1 MTFEIPEMYARQI
14 FFLAIQA
21 WIFNVVETNCELGP
35 QILSNAE
42 ADKRAKQQK

>member
-1 MTFEIPEMYARQI
+1 MIIEIPEMCAMQI
-14 FFLAIQA
+14 FFWAIRA
-21 WIFNVVETNCELGP
+21 WIFYVVETICDSGP

>member
-1 MTFEIPEMYARQI
+1 MTFEIPEKCAMQI
-14 FFLAIQA
+14 FFWAIWA
-21 WIFNVVETNCELGP
+21 WIFNVVETNCDSGP